1 MSAQRRTMAAQF
13 RYRFDNV
20 MARGPIA
27 LIGLLGL
34 ISLGIVLAG
43 TLIIL
48 AFGIGPEDDQGR
60 PLGFFDTLWHDL
72 MRSIDAGTMG
82 GDTGK
87 WSYLIAMLVITLG
100 GIFIVSTLIGVL
112 SAGVEEKFDE
122 LRKGRSFVLES
133 DHTVILGWSPQIF
146 TIVSELALANAN
158 KYKPRIAILAEKDK
172 VEMDDELRDRAGDL
186 GKTRVVCRTG
196 VPLDPSDLDIV
207 NPREARSIIVLA
219 PETDRPDAQV
229 LKTILALT
237 NSPHRRPEPYHIV
250 AEIRN
255 PRVINIAKLVSREE
269 TQFILSRDV
278 IARIAVQTS
287 RQSGLSVVY
296 TELLDFGGDA
306 FYVHEEPALVGRTF
320 GDALMA
326 YEDSSLV
333 GVRTAAGVI
342 RVNPPMDTVIAAGDR
357 VIAISRNTTTVRL
370 SGLSDVPIDAEA
382 IVTPLPREHAPE
394 SILIL
399 GWNIRAPVIAQLLDA
414 HAPPGSV
421 ATIVTN
427 VPDAAG
433 AIATIREGLVNLTLE
448 LVAEDA
454 VDRATL
460 ESLHVEKYQR
470 IMVLSNSDHLDP
482 QLADSITIVVLLQL
496 RDIADLGGYSFSIVS
511 EMLDIRNRRLAEV
524 AGADDFIVSDRL
536 VSLLMTQIS
545 ENRDLAAVFADLF
558 DPAGSEIYMKPAR
571 DYIAAGR
578 AVSFYTVVE
587 AARRRG
593 EAAIGYRVRAL
604 AGDSAHSYGV
614 FLNPGK
620 SAQITFAPGDSV
632 IVLAEE

>member
-1 MSAQRRTMAAQF
+1 MRARL
-13 RYRFDNV
+13 RYSFDNM

-34 ISLGIVLAG
+34 ISVGIVLAG
-43 TLIIL
+43 TLVVMAL
-48 AFGIGPEDDQGR
+48 GIGPEGDDGR

-82 GDTGK
+82 GDTGS
-87 WSYLIAMLVITLG
+87 WSYLLSMLAITLG

-133 DHTVILGWSPQIF
+133 DHTVILGWSPQVF
-146 TIVSELALANAN
+146 SIVSELALANAN
-158 KYKPRIAILAEKDK
+158 KRKPRIAILAEKDK
-172 VEMDDELRDRAGDL
+172 VEMDDELRDRVGDL

-196 VPLDPSDLDIV
+196 VPLDPTDLEIV
-207 NPREARSIIVLA
+207 NPHEARSIIVLA
-219 PETDRPDAQV
+219 PETERPDAQV

-237 NSPHRRPEPYHIV
+237 NSPHRRSEPYHIV

-255 PRVINIAKLVSREE
+255 PRVIDIAKLVSREE
-269 TQFILSRDV
+269 TQFVLSRDV

-306 FYVHEEPALVGRTF
+306 IYMREEPALAGRTF
-320 GDALMA
+320 ADALMA
-326 YEDSSLV
+326 YEDSAVIGLL
-333 GVRTAAGVI
+333 TAGGVI
-342 RVNPPMDTVIAAGDR
+342 QVNPPMETVIAAGDK
-357 VIAISRNTTTVRL
+357 VIAISESHSTVRL
-370 SGLSDVPIDAEA
+370 AGLTGVPIDAAA
-382 IVTPLPREHAPE
+382 IATPRPRELAPE
-394 SILIL
+394 RILIL

-414 HAPPGSV
+414 HAPLGSV

-427 VPDAAG
+427 APDAAG
-433 AIATIREGLVNLTLE
+433 AIDAVRAGLVNLALE
-448 LVAEDA
+448 HVADDP

-460 ESLHVEKYQR
+460 ERLHIETYQR
-470 IMVLSNSDHLDP
+470 VMVLSSSEQYEP
-482 QLADSITIVVLLQL
+482 QLADSMTMVILLQL
-496 RDIADLGGYSFSIVS
+496 RDIADRGGHRFSIVS

-524 AGADDFIVSDRL
+524 TGADDFIVSDRL
-536 VSLLMTQIS
+536 VSLLTAQIS

-558 DPAGSEIYMKPAR
+558 DPAGSEIYIKPAT
-571 DYIAAGR
+571 DYIIAGR
-578 AVSFYTVVE
+578 PVSFYTVVE

-593 EAAIGYRVRAL
+593 ESAIGYRLRAQ
-604 AGDSAHSYGV
+604 ASNAERSYGV
-614 FLNPGK
+614 VINPDK
-620 SAQITFAPGDSV
+620 SAQVTFAPGDSV